1 MSAIPPFTI
10 EQESDRLWRVVDAR
24 MNIVGYGVDEEQAGA
39 AANRLLREFKESKHG
54 EPKPAQEPKPRE
66 ETIDEIVELIR
77 HHARFADESGTKTVV
92 FLSPFLREAA
102 ARIEKAVRVERTRV
116 QKELEKLVRVAHR
129 CHECAKFRTERCWMK
144 DGEPDA
150 FRIACECFEKVWH
163 RLTAE
168 EASLCELQA
177 AEINALRREVF
188 QLKQAE
194 RKSKESGS
202 VN

>member
-10 EQESDRLWRVVDAR
+10 QQRDPWLWEVVDAR
-24 MNIVGYGVDEEQAGA
+24 MNIVALAGDEAQAGA
-39 AANRLLREFKESKHG
+39 AANRLLREFKESKRG

-77 HHARFADESGTKTVV
+77 RHARFADESGTHSVV

-102 ARIEKAVRVERTRV
+102 ARVEKAVWVERTRV
-116 QKELEKLVRVAHR
+116 RKAMENLVRVAHR

-144 DGEPDA
+144 DVEPDA
-150 FRIACECFEKVWH
+150 FRIACECFGTVPH
-163 RLTAE
+163 RLSAE
-168 EASLCELQA
+168 EAALCELQA
-177 AEINALRREVF
+177 MEINNLRREIF
-188 QLKQAE
+188 KLKQSE
-194 RKSKESGS
+194 QKSKETGA

>member
-39 AANRLLREFKESKHG
+39 AANRLLRKFKESKRD
-54 EPKPAQEPKPRE
+54 EQKPAQEPKPRE
-66 ETIDEIVELIR
+66 ETLDEIVELIR
-77 HHARFADESGTKTVV
+77 HHARFADESGTRSVV

-102 ARIEKAVRVERTRV
+102 ERIEKAVRAERTRV
-116 QKELEKLVRVAHR
+116 RKELEKLVRVAHH
-129 CHECAKFRTERCWMK
+129 CHECAKFRTERCRMK
-144 DGEPDA
+144 GDEPDA
-150 FRIACECFEKVWH
+150 FQIACGFFEKVWH

-177 AEINALRREVF
+177 AEINQLRRELF
-188 QLKQAE
+188 QLKN
-194 RKSKESGS
+194 SKG
-202 VN
+202 VNTHEDK